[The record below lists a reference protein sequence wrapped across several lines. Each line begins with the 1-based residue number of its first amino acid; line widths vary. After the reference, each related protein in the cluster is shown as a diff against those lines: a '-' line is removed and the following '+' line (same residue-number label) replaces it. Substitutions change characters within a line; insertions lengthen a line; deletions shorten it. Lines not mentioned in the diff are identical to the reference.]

1 MTMDPKEIERHS
13 CIYDISKLHPGHK
26 MWLYFN
32 EMNKAVMNLCM
43 DNPDLL
49 RNNKLTELAQKAVH
63 ESGYRYKK
71 KAPRFKPFWTGRWK
85 KRQYVSDVVKTK
97 RLREIQEDVD
107 NTNTQIS
114 LLTWQQE
121 KQINVKQF
129 GLAANVKE
137 QIPQIQGKIRKL
149 EQELT
154 LLQVKRKECQR
165 QKTRVFAA
173 QDTSAIQTTKITAFT
188 AALQKLRPLKT
199 KT

>member
-1 MTMDPKEIERHS
+1 MA
-13 CIYDISKLHPGHK
+13 ISIKRKHQ
-26 MWLYFN
+26 
-32 EMNKAVMNLCM
+32 
-43 DNPDLL
+43 DL
-49 RNNKLTELAQKAVH
+49 
-63 ESGYRYKK
+63 S
-71 KAPRFKPFWTGRWK
+71 RFGQGDEK

-137 QIPQIQGKIRKL
+137 QIPQIQGKIRNL

-188 AALQKLRPLKT
+188 AVLQKLRPLKT